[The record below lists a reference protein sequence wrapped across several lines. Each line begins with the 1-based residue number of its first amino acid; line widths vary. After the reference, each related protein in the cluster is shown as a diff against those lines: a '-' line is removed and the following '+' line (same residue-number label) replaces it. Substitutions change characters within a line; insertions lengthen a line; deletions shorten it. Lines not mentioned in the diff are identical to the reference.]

1 MWLLGVGVVCEAVKI
16 LAAKEQ
22 AVKPIL
28 SPVPT
33 NYRRMY
39 SYKKRKVTGLDI
51 QVLKALAAAN
61 NKLPDNAFL
70 AYEGVEVA
78 EFNFDMCQGIELVN
92 GVAIKASFIQRS
104 AFSLRFDQ
112 QSSIL

>member
-16 LAAKEQ
+16 LAAKELE
-22 AVKPIL
+22 VKPIL

-33 NYRRMY
+33 NFRRMY
-39 SYKKRKVTGLDI
+39 SYKKREVTGLNS

-92 GVAIKASFIQRS
+92 GVVIKASFIQQN